1 MDNKEEIEQLFNK
14 MMQGSGRIAK
24 ISPIYKKDMKD
35 FDKII
40 VQYKH
45 TKLLLMKK

>member
-14 MMQGSGRIAK
+14 MMQVSGRIAK
-24 ISPIYKKDMKD
+24 IS
-35 FDKII
+35 
-40 VQYKH
+40 QYKH